1 MTDSRAPDP
10 ATASPSDPRSA
21 DDRAGNPASFE
32 TAMSELET
40 LVQAMEG
47 GALSL
52 EQSLDAYK
60 RGAALV
66 AACRESLADARQQV
80 RILEADLLKVFD
92 VDVDAA
98 DVTGDDA

>member
-1 MTDSRAPDP
+1 MTDPRIPDP
-10 ATASPSDPRSA
+10 ATASSSGA
-21 DDRAGNPASFE
+21 ADRAGNPASFE
-32 TAMSELET
+32 AAMSELEA

-66 AACRESLADARQQV
+66 ATCRESLDGARQQV

-92 VDVDAA
+92 ADGADAS
-98 DVTGDDA
+98 GDDA

>member
-1 MTDSRAPDP
+1 MTDPR
-10 ATASPSDPRSA
+10 TSDPTAASSSDARSP
-21 DDRAGNPASFE
+21 DDDAGNPVSFE
-32 TAMSELET
+32 AAMTELEA

-66 AACRESLADARQQV
+66 ASCRESLAGARQQV

-92 VDVDAA
+92 ADADAA
-98 DVTGDDA
+98 AGDEA